1 MRSTVALAMLIACF
15 ALATPSCRKLDFF
28 RRREPAPT
36 ASAGPRVGTPAP
48 EIDGETFDGK
58 RVKLSDYR
66 GKVVV
71 LSFWFAGCG
80 PCRAMIPHERELVER
95 YRDKP
100 FAMLG
105 IYGAADYDEAIRVMN
120 EKNVTW
126 PVVKTSNGPK
136 QITEIYGVSRFPVT
150 VVIDADG
157 IIRAAELGCVSLDPI
172 VARLVAEA
180 ERKRN

>member
-1 MRSTVALAMLIACF
+1 MRSTVALAMLFACF
-15 ALATPSCRKLDFF
+15 ALATPSCRKLDWF
-28 RRREPAPT
+28 RRREAAPPVAT
-36 ASAGPRVGTPAP
+36 AGPRIGAPAP

-71 LSFWFAGCG
+71 VNFWFAGCG

-105 IYGAADYDEAIRVMN
+105 VYGAYDFDQAIKVMA

-126 PVVKTSNGPK
+126 PVIKTSNGPRP
-136 QITEIYGVSRFPVT
+136 IADIYGVSRFPVT
-150 VVIDADG
+150 VVVDADG
-157 IIRAAELGCVSLDPI
+157 VIRAAELGCVSLDHV
-172 VARLVAEA
+172 VAGLVAEA
-180 ERKRN
+180 ERKR